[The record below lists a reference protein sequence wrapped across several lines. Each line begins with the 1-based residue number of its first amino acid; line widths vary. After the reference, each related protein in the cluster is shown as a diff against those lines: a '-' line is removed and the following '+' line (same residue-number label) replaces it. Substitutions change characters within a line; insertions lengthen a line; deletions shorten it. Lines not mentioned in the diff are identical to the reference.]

1 MKSELSILETPISL
15 VTEETS
21 ASFTSI
27 SIEPTSVL
35 EDVIPSTQFSS
46 VSNSSEAQIEEGKTN
61 TPILESSMIE
71 STTSSSVSSSV
82 ATPTITTASPETEA
96 LGALNET
103 TSTNRLSTTIEPS
116 SGRLFTN
123 DGLYSFD

>member
-46 VSNSSEAQIEEGKTN
+46 VSNSSEAQIGEGKTD

-71 STTSSSVSSSV
+71 STTSSRVSSSV

-96 LGALNET
+96 LGAVNET

-116 SGRLFTN
+116 SGKLFTN
-123 DGLYSFD
+123 DGL

>member
-35 EDVIPSTQFSS
+35 EDVIPSTQFSM
-46 VSNSSEAQIEEGKTN
+46 SNSSEAQIGEGKTD

-96 LGALNET
+96 LGAVNET

-116 SGRLFTN
+116 SGKLFTN
-123 DGLYSFD
+123 DGL